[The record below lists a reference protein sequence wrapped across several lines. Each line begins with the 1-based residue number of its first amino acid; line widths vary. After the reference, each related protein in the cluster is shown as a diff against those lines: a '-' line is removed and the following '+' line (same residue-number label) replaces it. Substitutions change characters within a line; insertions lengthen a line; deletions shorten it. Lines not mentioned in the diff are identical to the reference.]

1 MFPPM
6 TPATEH
12 TRVRLEDQQLER
24 MAAIRART
32 GRPVRLA
39 LPDLRG
45 LLSRLRL
52 RPRLGNKPVYR

>member
-6 TPATEH
+6 TPTTER
-12 TRVRLEDQQLER
+12 TRAHLENQQLER
-24 MAAIRART
+24 MAALRART

-39 LPDLRG
+39 LPNLRG

-52 RPRLGNKPVYR
+52 RPRLSKPVYR

>member
-6 TPATEH
+6 TSTTER
-12 TRVRLEDQQLER
+12 TRVHLENHELER
-24 MAAIRART
+24 MAALRART

-52 RPRLGNKPVYR
+52 RPHLSKKPVYR